1 MMNVLCIDGPARGEI
16 HEVKSAHSIEVRKEG
31 VGLSFYTV
39 HHFVILNRVIR
50 VASVYEK
57 IDDILLDTAFD
68 LITSD
73 LARKVVI
80 N

>member
-16 HEVKSAHSIEVRKEG
+16 REVEPSHNIQIRTEG
-31 VGLSFYTV
+31 KGLSFYTV

-57 IDDILLDTAFD
+57 VDDIFLDTAFD

>member
-16 HEVKSAHSIEVRKEG
+16 RTVKSAHSIEVRTEG
-31 VGLSFYTV
+31 KGLSFYTV